1 LETEDYFKRQDEKTG
16 LNLKDSD
23 HKLIEKF
30 KSGDHRSF
38 EVLIQKYNEKVLLLS
53 YDILDSYEDAKDVA
67 QEVFIRV
74 YNSIQGFRGDSKFS
88 TWLYRITMNL
98 SISYWRKKN
107 RSREMIVDDEIWQRL
122 SLNSAEK
129 SIDQEVENQEFNKKL
144 YQLMNLL
151 SDHQRTAFILRH
163 YHGLTTDEIS
173 EVMECKGSTVRVH
186 LFRAL
191 QKIKDE
197 LRIYMNR

>member
-1 LETEDYFKRQDEKTG
+1 METEDYFKRQDEQTG

-98 SISYWRKKN
+98 SIIN
-107 RSREMIVDDEIWQRL
+107 R
-122 SLNSAEK
+122 K
-129 SIDQEVENQEFNKKL
+129 SIVCRK
-144 YQLMNLL
+144 
-151 SDHQRTAFILRH
+151 
-163 YHGLTTDEIS
+163 
-173 EVMECKGSTVRVH
+173 C
-186 LFRAL
+186 
-191 QKIKDE
+191 
-197 LRIYMNR
+197 